1 MNLFAYGTL
10 MWPEVLQSVAGRR
23 LEGTPAILEGYQRL
37 RVVDQHYPVVVP
49 SSGDAVEGML
59 YLNLTEREFRFLD
72 AFEGEEYDRIEVGIG
87 CETAFVYVLAEA
99 WRHIAADVPWSPDQL
114 TAEHLSAFCS
124 EYKGW
129 AEMRSR
135 E

>member
-1 MNLFAYGTL
+1 

-23 LEGTPAILEGYQRL
+23 LEGTPAILNGYKRL
-37 RVVDQHYPVVVP
+37 RVIDQHYPVVVL
-49 SSGDAVEGML
+49 SGGDSVEGML
-59 YLNLTEREFRFLD
+59 YLDLTEQQFRLLD
-72 AFEGEEYDRIEVGIG
+72 AFEGEEYDRIEAPVGG
-87 CETAFVYVLAEA
+87 ATAFVYVLAEE
-99 WRHIAADVPWSPDQL
+99 WRHIAAAVPWFPEQL